1 MVSISCFYVH
11 YNYDPINIIFVKFE
25 NFIKIYLND
34 KSIILTIKQLVSIK
48 KLFQIYL
55 LSLLLTED
63 TSKISI
69 DVENYRNIYYGV
81 STIKYWKNIRLTD
94 YYQIILLE
102 KSPYKNPLNATEPK
116 RSTSL
121 KKINKFMR
129 KFNKYYDEKYIM
141 DVEQVFDEYYIMET
155 TYLYNYFQRYI
166 EHEKKI
172 EMLSVIL
179 HNYGRDVYSA
189 VQRHM

>member
-69 DVENYRNIYYGV
+69 DVENYRNIYGV

-166 EHEKKI
+166 ENEKKI

>member
-1 MVSISCFYVH
+1 MTSISCFYVH
-11 YNYDPINIIFVKFE
+11 YNRDPINFIFVKYE
-25 NFIKIYLND
+25 NFIKIFLNE
-34 KSIILTIKQLVSIK
+34 KCVIITNQQLVSCRE
-48 KLFQIYL
+48 LFQIYI

-69 DVENYRNIYYGV
+69 DVENYRNVYGV
-81 STIKYWKNIRLTD
+81 STKKYWKNIQLTSQ
-94 YYQIILLE
+94 YNVILLE
-102 KSPYKNPLNATEPK
+102 KSPHKNPLNSNEPK

-129 KFNKYYDEKYIM
+129 KFFMYYDENIVDLERIYN
-141 DVEQVFDEYYIMET
+141 EYYFMET
-155 TYLYNYFQRYI
+155 SSIFSYFQRYI

-189 VQRHM
+189 VAKHM

>member
-1 MVSISCFYVH
+1 MASISCFYVH
-11 YNYDPINIIFVKFE
+11 YNRDPINIIFVKYQ

-34 KSIILTIKQLVSIK
+34 KSVILTIQQLVSIQN
-48 KLFQIYL
+48 LFQIYL
-55 LSLLLTED
+55 ISLLLTED
-63 TSKISI
+63 TSTISI
-69 DVENYRNIYYGV
+69 DIENYRNIYGV
-81 STIKYWKNIRLTD
+81 SAIRYWKNISLMNN
-94 YYQIILLE
+94 YEVIMLE
-102 KSPYKNPLNATEPK
+102 KSPYKNPLNSNEPK

-121 KKINKFMR
+121 KKINKFLK

-141 DVEQVFDEYYIMET
+141 NVDKIFNEYYRMET
-155 TYLYNYFQRYI
+155 TQMFNYFQRYI

-189 VQRHM
+189 VQKHM